1 MSKKKNKNNVF
12 SEIDTSEN
20 LQDEA
25 YRVSKLE
32 ANTDRITPRELT
44 IFGSM
49 WFAIDKFG
57 YIVCCYTKTWHVPVF
72 FIKSYT
78 ESEILYDYFSK
89 FVLQGEFSE
98 VEIEENNIFCYE
110 LIDEYY
116 FEFIKSLDTDRSEFK
131 KKTKRH
137 NKKQGLQVR
146 VSKLKEENIDRS
158 DFKNHPYH
166 YKKINNPTNPIH
178 FDQLP
183 ENIRKIMDSH
193 RMTIDAHNTKYF
205 FIPEIYKDVSGTIN
219 KEARNNKLVC
229 KPMRER

>member
-1 MSKKKNKNNVF
+1 MSKKKHKNNVF

-20 LQDEA
+20 LPDEA

-32 ANTDRITPRELT
+32 TNTDRITPRELT

-57 YIVCCYTKTWHVPVF
+57 YIVCCYTKTWHVPDF

-116 FEFIKSLDTDRSEFK
+116 FEYIKSLDTDRSEFK

-146 VSKLKEENIDRS
+146 VSKTREENKDRS
-158 DFKNHPYH
+158 DFKNYPYH

-205 FIPEIYKDVSGTIN
+205 FIPEIYQDASGTIN

>member
-1 MSKKKNKNNVF
+1 MSKKKGHMLSEVDSDIITAVDLFTNGYTWF
-12 SEIDTSEN
+12 S
-20 LQDEA
+20 
-25 YRVSKLE
+25 V
-32 ANTDRITPRELT
+32 
-44 IFGSM
+44 
-49 WFAIDKFG
+49 DKYG
-57 YIVCCYTKTWHVPVF
+57 YIFCCRTEFTGHVPEFV
-72 FIKSYT
+72 IKSRK

-89 FVLQGEFSE
+89 FVLQSAFSE
-98 VEIEENNIFCYE
+98 VEIEENNIFCYNF
-110 LIDEYY
+110 IDKYY
-116 FEFIKSLDTDRSEFK
+116 EEIKPLDIDRTEFK

-146 VSKLKEENIDRS
+146 LSKLKEENIDRS

-193 RMTIDAHNTKYF
+193 RMRIDAHNTKYF
-205 FIPEIYKDVSGTIN
+205 FIPEIYKDASGTIN

>member
-1 MSKKKNKNNVF
+1 MSKKKTIEQAFQKEDNDVITAVDLF
-12 SEIDTSEN
+12 
-20 LQDEA
+20 
-25 YRVSKLE
+25 
-32 ANTDRITPRELT
+32 TDGWT
-44 IFGSM
+44 
-49 WFAIDKFG
+49 WFAVDKYG
-57 YIVCCYTKTWHVPVF
+57 YIFCCRTEFTGHVPEFV
-72 FIKSYT
+72 IKSRK

-89 FVLQGEFSE
+89 FVFQGAYSE
-98 VEIEENNIFCYE
+98 VEIEENNIFCYNF
-110 LIDEYY
+110 IDKYY
-116 FEFIKSLDTDRSEFK
+116 YEVITPLNIDRSGFK

-137 NKKQGLQVR
+137 NKKQGLQVHYL
-146 VSKLKEENIDRS
+146 SKVKEENIDRS

-205 FIPEIYKDVSGTIN
+205 FIPEIYQDASGSIN
-219 KEARNNKLVC
+219 KEARNSKLVC

>member
-1 MSKKKNKNNVF
+1 MTKKKNKSNGF

-20 LQDEA
+20 LPDET
-25 YRVSKLE
+25 YRASKLE
-32 ANTDRITPRELT
+32 AHTDRITPGELSV
-44 IFGSM
+44 IGSR

-57 YIVCCYTKTWHVPVF
+57 YIFCCTTNSWHVPEFV
-72 FIKSYT
+72 IKSYT

-89 FVLQGEFSE
+89 FVLQGEFSA
-98 VEIEENNIFCYE
+98 VEIEENNIFCYFF
-110 LIDEYY
+110 IDEYY
-116 FEFIKSLDTDRSEFK
+116 EEIKPLDIDRIEFK

-146 VSKLKEENIDRS
+146 TLKVKEENIDRS

-205 FIPEIYKDVSGTIN
+205 FIPEIYKDASGTIN

-229 KPMRER
+229 KPMREK

>member
-1 MSKKKNKNNVF
+1 MSKKKNKSNNVF
-12 SEIDTSEN
+12 TEINRSTPISLPEGCGVLKVD
-20 LQDEA
+20 LD
-25 YRVSKLE
+25 
-32 ANTDRITPRELT
+32 TDRITPRDLCVC
-44 IFGSM
+44 GLM
-49 WFAIDKFG
+49 WFAVDKFG
-57 YIVCCYTKTWHVPVF
+57 YIFCCTTNSWHVPEFV
-72 FIKSYT
+72 IKSYT

-98 VEIEENNIFCYE
+98 VEIEENNIFYYE
-110 LIDEYY
+110 LIHEYY
-116 FEFIKSLDTDRSEFK
+116 FDFK
-131 KKTKRH
+131 K
-137 NKKQGLQVR
+137 
-146 VSKLKEENIDRS
+146 
-158 DFKNHPYH
+158 HPYH

-205 FIPEIYKDVSGTIN
+205 FIPEIYQDASGTIN